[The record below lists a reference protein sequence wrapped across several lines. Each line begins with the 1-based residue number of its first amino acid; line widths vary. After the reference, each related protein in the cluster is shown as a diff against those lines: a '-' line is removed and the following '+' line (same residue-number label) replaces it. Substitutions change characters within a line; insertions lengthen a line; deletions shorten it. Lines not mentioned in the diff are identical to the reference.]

1 MIITKIKD
9 TPKVDTPQKVNAQ
22 KLYDTQHAQVMHI
35 TLQAGESLRPH
46 ITPVDVF
53 FFILEGTVDVM
64 VGNET
69 VSVEADSLVE
79 SPKDIVHNLSN
90 NSGSVARILVV
101 KIPKPVSKTKML

>member
-64 VGNET
+64 VGNEK
-69 VSVEADSLVE
+69 L
-79 SPKDIVHNLSN
+79 
-90 NSGSVARILVV
+90 
-101 KIPKPVSKTKML
+101 